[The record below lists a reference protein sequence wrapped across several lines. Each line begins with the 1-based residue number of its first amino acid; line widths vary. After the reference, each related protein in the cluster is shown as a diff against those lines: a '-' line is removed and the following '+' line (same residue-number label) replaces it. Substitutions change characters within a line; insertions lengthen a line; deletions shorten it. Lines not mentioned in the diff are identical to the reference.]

1 MNTAGEI
8 VVPIRSDFSRIAANN
23 PILRNARSRLRDE
36 CPFCIQKRATFGG
49 GGKTGFPLRY
59 SVFLFDQLV
68 IAITDSLSVAP

>member
-1 MNTAGEI
+1 
-8 VVPIRSDFSRIAANN
+8 VVPARSDFSRIAAIN

-36 CPFCIQKRATFGG
+36 CQFCIQKRATSAAATKQAFA
-49 GGKTGFPLRY
+49 LRY